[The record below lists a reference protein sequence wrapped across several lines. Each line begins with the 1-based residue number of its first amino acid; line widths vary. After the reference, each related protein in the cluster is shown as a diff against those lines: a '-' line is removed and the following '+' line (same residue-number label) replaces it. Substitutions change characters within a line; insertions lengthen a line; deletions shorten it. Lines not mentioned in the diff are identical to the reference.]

1 MFYPQEFAFN
11 CSTQCKLIYKFNVHL
26 IFQPLM
32 NNFIPYLKH
41 FTNNSN
47 VNKVLYIIIHEPALT
62 NALWQMDGRCSKND
76 LVLGSSS
83 KLW

>member
-62 NALWQMDGRCSKND
+62 NAL
-76 LVLGSSS
+76 
-83 KLW
+83 